1 DSTLFA
7 MPMPETLFSLTL
19 AKSSP
24 AYNYLFRPTITT
36 ITSHHQH
43 NVMLPSFNAQL
54 KYILVDPLG
63 FVVRNNMFGVRR
75 KVISEPPEGFSVG
88 IAL

>member
-1 DSTLFA
+1 
-7 MPMPETLFSLTL
+7 
-19 AKSSP
+19 
-24 AYNYLFRPTITT
+24 
-36 ITSHHQH
+36 
-43 NVMLPSFNAQL
+43 MLPSFNAQL